1 MARLFVD
8 GDDLVVHLSC
18 VEKAAARR
26 GDVRV
31 PLTAVCRVTVE
42 PDWWRALRGVPQRG
56 VWVPGTRCI
65 GMRSHHAGMDFVA
78 IRSGRPVVCVELR
91 PAAPL
96 RLLGVSVPTRT
107 EARSTVDWLGRTAPK
122 IDTSTP
128 WRQPLPVPEENSA
141 PATSCTSPTPEIT
154 SPPCVRTARARGPDF
169 RVRPRSVGG
178 VGASLPPWDY
188 VHRLT
193 KGVQM
198 SAIKESVD
206 ISCRPEDVFSYVTD
220 PSHLPEWQESAVS
233 VRPVGD
239 APVAVGLRVVVTRRI
254 GRRDIPMT
262 SEVTELDPPRSWR
275 VDGIDGPIRGHVKG
289 TIEPL
294 GDGERS
300 RLTLSLDFETHGI
313 GKVLVPLVVRP
324 HVRKEMPRNE
334 QTLKRLLEG
343 SA

>member
-1 MARLFVD
+1 
-8 GDDLVVHLSC
+8 
-18 VEKAAARR
+18 
-26 GDVRV
+26 
-31 PLTAVCRVTVE
+31 
-42 PDWWRALRGVPQRG
+42 
-56 VWVPGTRCI
+56 
-65 GMRSHHAGMDFVA
+65 
-78 IRSGRPVVCVELR
+78 
-91 PAAPL
+91 
-96 RLLGVSVPTRT
+96 
-107 EARSTVDWLGRTAPK
+107 
-122 IDTSTP
+122 
-128 WRQPLPVPEENSA
+128 
-141 PATSCTSPTPEIT
+141 
-154 SPPCVRTARARGPDF
+154 
-169 RVRPRSVGG
+169 
-178 VGASLPPWDY
+178 
-188 VHRLT
+188 
-193 KGVQM
+193 M

-206 ISCRPEDVFSYVTD
+206 ISCRPEEVFSYVTD

-239 APVAVGLRVVVTRRI
+239 APLAVGSRVVVTRRI

-300 RLTLSLDFETHGI
+300 RLTMSLDFETHGI